1 MDEMDMEDRVRH
13 GDWFYLTL
21 NSMNFRGRYLDHEEL
36 YSVIEVQIKQIRRY
50 KKWLLFGPVIEKEVW
65 NKILDPNEDRNSIAV
80 RPKFES
86 YPSYI
91 AIIDMKSVIDKNTNL
106 KIN

>member
-1 MDEMDMEDRVRH
+1 MDMEDRVRH

-50 KKWLLFGPVIEKEVW
+50 KK
-65 NKILDPNEDRNSIAV
+65 
-80 RPKFES
+80 
-86 YPSYI
+86 SYI
-91 AIIDMKSVIDKNTNL
+91 
-106 KIN
+106 